1 MRDLCNAPLLES
13 MSELCCP
20 CVWVQLGLSHD
31 GLVVPG
37 AVAYGTNIDVTASK
51 VALDLYPGPFLP
63 ENETRW

>member
-1 MRDLCNAPLLES
+1 